1 MNYSELMKY
10 LDGLV
15 PREFRMELEPMIEAC
30 SLMSNPQRAFPT
42 VHISGTNGKGS
53 TAVFLAKI
61 MQGSGYRVGLL
72 TSPHLTDVSERIRI
86 DGNVIS
92 EKDMLKFAQRVR
104 ENLPDDHYLSYF
116 EFITLVAFEYFRE
129 REVNIAIIETGLGGR
144 LDATNVVEPKVA
156 IITSMA
162 VDHQHHLGNTLKE
175 ITAEKCG
182 IIKRSVPT
190 VSAVQPEESMK
201 EIQRW
206 CDDMGSPLVIA
217 DPVLVTTELG
227 LAGEH
232 QKQNAACAVEAA
244 HLLSDAGFSVAGI
257 EKSLAST
264 TWAGRLETLQKKPT
278 VVIDGAHNL
287 AGAET
292 LARYVKGAVA
302 RDNAVLMLG
311 VLQGKDVAGIC
322 RTLVPLF
329 REVICVRAPSDRAES
344 PKDLAAMA
352 RAHGATVHM
361 AEDVSSALKKY
372 MPKLKDKDT
381 LVVSGSLRTIG
392 AARNALKHSG

>member
-1 MNYSELMKY
+1 MTYDELSKY
-10 LDGLV
+10 LETLI

-30 SLMSNPQRAFPT
+30 NIMGNPQRDFPT

-53 TAVFLAKI
+53 TAAFLSKI
-61 MQGSGYRVGLL
+61 MEGSGYRVGLL
-72 TSPHLTDVSERIRI
+72 TSPHLTDVRERIRI
-86 DGNVIS
+86 DGEIIS
-92 EKDMLKFAQRVR
+92 QEDMVTFAERIR
-104 ENLPDDHYLSYF
+104 SNLPDDHYLSYF
-116 EFITLVAFEYFRE
+116 EFITLLAFEYFKE
-129 REVNIAIIETGLGGR
+129 CEVQIAVIETGLGGR
-144 LDATNVVEPKVA
+144 LDATNVVQPRVS

-162 VDHQHHLGNTLKE
+162 LDHQHHLGSTLKD

-182 IIKRSVPT
+182 IIKRGVPT
-190 VSAVQPEESMK
+190 VSAVQPEEAMS

-217 DPVLVTTELG
+217 DPTSVATELG

-244 HLLSDAGFSVAGI
+244 QLLGDAGFNVSDIDKA
-257 EKSLAST
+257 LAET

-287 AGAET
+287 AGAQT
-292 LARYVKGAVA
+292 LARYVKGAVP
-302 RDNAVLMLG
+302 RDKAVLMLG
-311 VLQGKDVAGIC
+311 VLHGKDVAGIC

-344 PKDLAAMA
+344 PKDLAATA
-352 RAHGATVHM
+352 RAYGATVHM
-361 AEDVSSALKKY
+361 AEDVASALKEY

-392 AARNALKHSG
+392 AARDALKHS

>member
-1 MNYSELMKY
+1 MTYDELTKY
-10 LDGLV
+10 LETLI

-30 SLMSNPQRAFPT
+30 NIMGNPQRDFPT

-53 TAVFLAKI
+53 TAAFLSKI
-61 MQGSGYRVGLL
+61 MEGSGYRVGLL
-72 TSPHLTDVSERIRI
+72 TSPHLTDVRERIRI
-86 DGNVIS
+86 DGEIIS
-92 EKDMLKFAQRVR
+92 QEDMVTFAERIR
-104 ENLPDDHYLSYF
+104 SNLPDDHYLSYF
-116 EFITLVAFEYFRE
+116 EFITLLAFEYFKE
-129 REVNIAIIETGLGGR
+129 CEVQIAVIETGLGGR
-144 LDATNVVEPKVA
+144 LDATNVVQPRVS

-162 VDHQHHLGNTLKE
+162 LDHQHHLGSTLKD

-182 IIKRSVPT
+182 IIKRGVPT
-190 VSAVQPEESMK
+190 VSAVQPEEAMS

-217 DPVLVTTELG
+217 DPTSVATELG

-244 HLLSDAGFSVAGI
+244 QLLGDAGFNVSDIDKA
-257 EKSLAST
+257 LAET

-287 AGAET
+287 AGAQT
-292 LARYVKGAVA
+292 LARYVKGAVP
-302 RDNAVLMLG
+302 RDKAVLMLG
-311 VLQGKDVAGIC
+311 VLHGKDVAGIC

-344 PKDLAAMA
+344 PKDLAATA
-352 RAHGATVHM
+352 RAYGATVHM
-361 AEDVSSALKKY
+361 AEDVASALKEY

-392 AARNALKHSG
+392 AARDALKHS

>member
-1 MNYSELMKY
+1 MTYDELTKY
-10 LDGLV
+10 LETLI

-30 SLMSNPQRAFPT
+30 NIMGNPQRDFPT

-53 TAVFLAKI
+53 TAAFLSKI
-61 MQGSGYRVGLL
+61 MEGSGYRVGLL
-72 TSPHLTDVSERIRI
+72 TSPHLTDVRERIRI
-86 DGNVIS
+86 DGEIIS
-92 EKDMLKFAQRVR
+92 QEDMVTFAERIR
-104 ENLPDDHYLSYF
+104 SNLPDDHYLSYF
-116 EFITLVAFEYFRE
+116 EFITLLAFEYFKE
-129 REVNIAIIETGLGGR
+129 CEVQIAVIETGLGGR
-144 LDATNVVEPKVA
+144 LDATNVVQPRVS

-162 VDHQHHLGNTLKE
+162 LDHQHHLGSTLKD

-182 IIKRSVPT
+182 IIKRGVPT
-190 VSAVQPEESMK
+190 VSAVQPEEAMS

-217 DPVLVTTELG
+217 DPTSVATELG

-244 HLLSDAGFSVAGI
+244 QLLGDAGFNVSDIDKA
-257 EKSLAST
+257 LAET

-287 AGAET
+287 AGAQT
-292 LARYVKGAVA
+292 LARYVKGAVP
-302 RDNAVLMLG
+302 RDKAVLMLG
-311 VLQGKDVAGIC
+311 VLHGKDVAGIC

-344 PKDLAAMA
+344 PKDLAATA
-352 RAHGATVHM
+352 RAYGATVHM
-361 AEDVSSALKKY
+361 AEDVASALKEY

-392 AARNALKHSG
+392 AARNALKHS

>member
-1 MNYSELMKY
+1 MNYTELMKY
-10 LDGLV
+10 LDSLV
-15 PREFRMELEPMIEAC
+15 PREFRMELDPMIEAC
-30 SLMSNPQRAFPT
+30 QNMKDPQRAYPT

-53 TAVFLAKI
+53 TAAFLATI
-61 MQGSGYRVGLL
+61 MQESGHRAGLL
-72 TSPHLTDVSERIRI
+72 TSPHLIDVRERICI
-86 DGNVIS
+86 NGTPIS
-92 EKDMLKFAQRVR
+92 EDDMLTHAKRVR
-104 ENLPDDHYLSYF
+104 TNLPDDHFLSYF

-129 REVNIAIIETGLGGR
+129 CDVNVAVVETGLGGR
-144 LDATNVVEPKVA
+144 LDATNVIEPKVA

-162 VDHQHHLGNTLKE
+162 IDHQHHLGGTLRE

-182 IIKRSVPT
+182 IIKRGVST
-190 VSAVQPEESMK
+190 VTAVQPDEAMQ
-201 EIQRW
+201 EIQRH
-206 CDDMGSPLVIA
+206 CDDMGSPLFVAEPAQI
-217 DPVLVTTELG
+217 TTELG
-227 LAGEH
+227 LAGDH

-244 HLLSDAGFSVAGI
+244 HLLGDAGFAIGNI
-257 EKSLAST
+257 EKALKET
-264 TWAGRLETLQKKPT
+264 TWAGRLETLQKNPT

-292 LARYVKGAVA
+292 LARYVKGTVP

-311 VLQGKDVAGIC
+311 VLQGKDIAGMC

-352 RAHGATVHM
+352 RSHGATVHM
-361 AEDVSSALKKY
+361 ADDVASALKKW
-372 MPKLKDKDT
+372 MPKLKDSDT

-392 AARNALKHSG
+392 AARSALKHLG

>member
-1 MNYSELMKY
+1 MTYDELMKY
-10 LDGLV
+10 LDSLV

-30 SLMSNPQRAFPT
+30 QNMKNPQRTYPT

-53 TAVFLAKI
+53 TAAFLSKI

-72 TSPHLTDVSERIRI
+72 TSPHLIDVRERIRI
-86 DGNVIS
+86 DGEVIS
-92 EKDMLKFAQRVR
+92 KEDMVTFAQRVR
-104 ENLPDDHYLSYF
+104 ENLPDDHFLSYF
-116 EFITLVAFEYFRE
+116 EFISLLAFEYFRE
-129 REVNIAIIETGLGGR
+129 CEVQIAVIETGLGGR
-144 LDATNVVEPKVA
+144 LDATNVIEPKVA

-162 VDHQHHLGNTLKE
+162 LDHQHHLGNTLKD

-182 IIKRSVPT
+182 IIKRGAPT
-190 VSAVQPEESMK
+190 VSAIQPEEAMG

-217 DPVLVTTELG
+217 DPTLVTTELG

-244 HLLSDAGFSVAGI
+244 HLLSDAGFSVADI
-257 EKSLAST
+257 EKSLAET
-264 TWAGRLETLQKKPT
+264 TWAGRLETLQYKPT
-278 VVIDGAHNL
+278 VLIDGAHNL
-287 AGAET
+287 AGAQT
-292 LARYVKGAVA
+292 LARYVKGAVP
-302 RDNAVLMLG
+302 RDKAVLMLG

-344 PKDLAAMA
+344 PKDLAATA
-352 RAHGATVHM
+352 RAYGATVHT
-361 AEDVSSALKKY
+361 AEDVASALKQW

-381 LVVSGSLRTIG
+381 LVVSGSLTTIG
-392 AARNALKHSG
+392 AARTVLKQSG

>member
-1 MNYSELMKY
+1 MTYDELTKY
-10 LDGLV
+10 LETLI

-30 SLMSNPQRAFPT
+30 QHMRNPQRVFPT

-53 TAVFLAKI
+53 TAAFLARI
-61 MQGSGYRVGLL
+61 MQGSGYRTGLL
-72 TSPHLTDVSERIRI
+72 TSPHLVDVRERIRI
-86 DGNVIS
+86 DGETIS
-92 EKDMLKFAQRVR
+92 KRDMVAFADRVR
-104 ENLPDDHYLSYF
+104 VNLPDDHFLSYF
-116 EFITLVAFEYFRE
+116 EFITLLAFEYFRE
-129 REVNIAIIETGLGGR
+129 KNVKVAVIETGLGGR
-144 LDATNVVEPKVA
+144 LDATNVIEPKVA

-182 IIKRSVPT
+182 IIKRGVPT
-190 VSAVQPEESMK
+190 VSAVQPEEAMI

-217 DPVLVTTELG
+217 DPRSITTELG

-244 HLLSDAGFSVAGI
+244 HLLGDAGFSVSDI
-257 EKSLAST
+257 EKSLAAT
-264 TWAGRLETLQKKPT
+264 TWAGRLETLQSKPT
-278 VVIDGAHNL
+278 IVIDGAHNL

-292 LARYVKGAVA
+292 LARYVKGNVA
-302 RDNAVLMLG
+302 RKDAVLMLG
-311 VLQGKDVAGIC
+311 VLHGKDVAGMC

-344 PKDLAAMA
+344 PKDLAATA
-352 RAHGATVHM
+352 RAYGATVHM
-361 AEDVSSALKKY
+361 AEDIPSALEEY
-372 MPKLKDKDT
+372 MPKLKKSDT
-381 LVVSGSLRTIG
+381 LIVSGSLTTIG
-392 AARNALKHSG
+392 AARDALKHS